1 MPCIMSE
8 SFVFPPVS
16 DIFQVKMEKQPDGT
30 YKAYFAEAS
39 TTFAFGK
46 TEGEV
51 FANLVIINQ
60 GNNEQDSIHR

>member
-16 DIFQVKMEKQPDGT
+16 DIFDVKMEKQPDGT
-30 YKAYFAEAS
+30 YKAYFAEAP

-46 TEGEV
+46 TDGEA
-51 FANLVIINQ
+51 FANLVRMNQ
-60 GNNEQDSIHR
+60 DNNKPD